1 VSTTGRTIESG
12 IEPEPNTLA
21 RIPQGR
27 IALELRRMPA
37 LMRDNDVVTVSRH
50 RESGITIDLPGQYWL
65 WNSRDVAA
73 EPKRFA
79 CRAISISP
87 HVVALVAPVRGSVG
101 EWVSADIEHFGRL
114 DGRIGRPLDHRGFV
128 MQILASADER
138 GRLAAKIEW
147 YEKYKDR
154 KVADRRRHP
163 RLVVEYR
170 FSTLLL
176 ADGAVMSCLVTDF
189 SAGGVSVLAGIA
201 PEIGSVLA
209 IGKVIGRVNR
219 HFSGGFAANF
229 VNAQESQ
236 TVEQL
241 IFCTL

>member
-1 VSTTGRTIESG
+1 
-12 IEPEPNTLA
+12 
-21 RIPQGR
+21 
-27 IALELRRMPA
+27 MPA
-37 LMRDNDVVTVSRH
+37 PMPDNDVVMVSRQ
-50 RESGITIDLPGQYWL
+50 REAGITVNLPGQYWL

-73 EPKRFA
+73 ELKRFA

-87 HVVALVAPVRGSVG
+87 HAVALVAPVRGSVG
-101 EWVSADIEHFGRL
+101 EWVSAEIEQLGRL

-128 MQILASADER
+128 MHIVATADER

-147 YEKYKDR
+147 YEKYKDL
-154 KVADRRRHP
+154 KVADRRKHP

-189 SAGGVSVLAGIA
+189 SACGVSVVAGIA
-201 PEIGSVLA
+201 PEIGTVLA

-236 TVEQL
+236 TVEKL
-241 IFCTL
+241 IFCPL